1 MIKNKFFFFG
11 ILISL
16 IANFSCSHDDDS
28 GEQVIEQPVDNFY
41 IESYH
46 GFYAQY
52 NGSLSTFF
60 NYSNIISF
68 EYDNSNRI
76 IKRNGDMFHLSPN
89 SGGGGYL
96 HDSLY
101 TDLVYTN
108 NKVHLEK
115 KGTPSVE
122 NYIPDNETIIE
133 LDAHNR
139 IIRKLNFNEHNYL
152 ERDTT
157 NYTYSNGKL
166 VSYIKTSNRV
176 STIGNWSVRYFEES
190 NLYYTNDNLDSIV
203 SIYSSKQ
210 SSVSYTIFSKKETQ
224 YFSGYDTAENPFRK
238 LQMFEETF
246 NRSLSKNNFTEYRK
260 TSNRYDYP
268 NDNYYATPTLG
279 PTQEIVN
286 QTWNLAYNENGEWI
300 YDLF

>member
-11 ILISL
+11 ILVSL

-28 GEQVIEQPVDNFY
+28 GEHVIEQPVDNFY

-52 NGSLSTFF
+52 NGYLFPGME
-60 NYSNIISF
+60 YSNMVTF
-68 EYDNSNRI
+68 DYDESNRI
-76 IKRNGDMFHLSPN
+76 TKRNGDMFLMSPN

-108 NKVHLEK
+108 NKVRLER
-115 KGTPSVE
+115 KGTPLVA
-122 NYIPDNETIIE
+122 NYIPENETIIE
-133 LDAHNR
+133 LDAYNR
-139 IIRKLNFNEHNYL
+139 MIRKMKYNESDYPG
-152 ERDTT
+152 RDTT
-157 NYTYSNGKL
+157 NYTYSNGRL
-166 VSYIKTSNRV
+166 MSFVKTSIRV
-176 STIGNWSVRYFEES
+176 STIGDWSVRYYQES

-203 SIYSSKQ
+203 TIYSGKGTLDT
-210 SSVSYTIFSKKETQ
+210 YTIFSKKETQ
-224 YFSGYDTAENPFRK
+224 YFGGYDTAENPFRK

-260 TSNRYDYP
+260 TSNDYDYP
-268 NDNYYATPTLG
+268 NDNYYLTPTLG
-279 PTQEIVN
+279 PTQEEAY
-286 QTWNLAYNENGEWI
+286 QTWNLAYDENGEWI
-300 YDLF
+300 YDQF

>member
-1 MIKNKFFFFG
+1 MMKNNLFYLAIF
-11 ILISL
+11 ISL
-16 IANFSCSHDDDS
+16 LTNFSCSHDDDS
-28 GEQVIEQPVDNFY
+28 GEQVVEPSDNFY

-52 NGSLSTFF
+52 NTHLSTFF

-68 EYDNSNRI
+68 EYDDSNRI
-76 IKRNGDMFHLSPN
+76 SKRHGDILYTGSG

-108 NKVHLEK
+108 NKIHLERK
-115 KGTPSVE
+115 VLPFMGYE
-122 NYIPDNETIIE
+122 IPENETIIE

-139 IIRKLNFNEHNYL
+139 MIKKIRFQENDYP

-166 VSYIKTSNRV
+166 MSFVKTSNRV
-176 STIGNWSVRYFEES
+176 STIGDWSVRYYQES

-203 SIYSSKQ
+203 TIYSGKE
-210 SSVSYTIFSKKETQ
+210 SSVPYTILSKKETK

-238 LQMFEETF
+238 LQIFEETF

-260 TSNRYDYP
+260 TSNSYHYP
-268 NDNYYATPTLG
+268 NDDYYQTPILY
-279 PTQEIVN
+279 PTQEEAFQN
-286 QTWNLAYNENGEWI
+286 WSFAYDEDGEWI
-300 YDLF
+300 YNQF

>member
-1 MIKNKFFFFG
+1 MKNTLFYLA
-11 ILISL
+11 ICISL
-16 IANFSCSHDDDS
+16 ITNFSCSHDDDS
-28 GEQVIEQPVDNFY
+28 GEQVIEQPDDNFY

-52 NGSLSTFF
+52 NTHLSTFL

-68 EYDNSNRI
+68 EYDDSNRI
-76 IKRNGDMFHLSPN
+76 TKRNGDILYLGSG

-101 TDLVYTN
+101 TDLTYTN

-115 KGTPSVE
+115 KAVPFNGLSVRE
-122 NYIPDNETIIE
+122 NERIIE
-133 LDAHNR
+133 FDANNR
-139 IIRKLNFNEHNYL
+139 MVRNIRFQEYDYP

-166 VSYIKTSNRV
+166 MSFVKTSNRV
-176 STIGNWSVRYFEES
+176 STIGDWSVRYFKES
-190 NLYYTNDNLDSIV
+190 TLYYTNDNLDSIV
-203 SIYSSKQ
+203 TIYSGKGTLDT
-210 SSVSYTIFSKKETQ
+210 YTIFSKKETQ

-268 NDNYYATPTLG
+268 NDDYYATPILE
-279 PTQEIVN
+279 PTQEEAY
-286 QTWNLAYNENGEWI
+286 QTWNLAYDENGEWI
-300 YDLF
+300 YDQY

>member
-1 MIKNKFFFFG
+1 MIKNRLFYFASL
-11 ILISL
+11 ILIITNL
-16 IANFSCSHDDDS
+16 SCSSDDD
-28 GEQVIEQPVDNFY
+28 ETIVNEPIDNFY

-68 EYDNSNRI
+68 EYDDSNRI
-76 IKRNGDMFHLSPN
+76 IKRNGDMFNLSPN
-89 SGGGGYL
+89 GGGGGYL

-108 NKVHLEK
+108 NKVRLEK
-115 KGTPSVE
+115 KGTPFVE
-122 NYIPDNETIIE
+122 NYIPNNETIIE

-139 IIRKLNFNEHNYL
+139 MIKKIRFQEYDYP

-166 VSYIKTSNRV
+166 MSFVKTSNRV
-176 STIGNWSVRYFEES
+176 STSGNWSVRYFEES
-190 NLYYTNDNLDSIV
+190 DLYYTNDNLDSIV
-203 SIYSSKQ
+203 TIYSGKE
-210 SSVSYTIFSKKETQ
+210 SSVPYTILSKKETQ

-260 TSNRYDYP
+260 TSNSYHYP
-268 NDNYYATPTLG
+268 NNDYYQTPILY
-279 PTQEIVN
+279 PTQEEAY
-286 QTWNLAYNENGEWI
+286 QTWSFAYDEDGEWI
-300 YDLF
+300 YDQY